1 MESGPTIATRQ
12 SESEVNNMNSSL
24 RNLIAVAALAA
35 CMPALADRRSDDA
48 STEVRNDSMWSE
60 KESKRTTGVAALR
73 AGIGQSGGQIVVD
86 SMNGKGGGAAYLSK
100 WKTDWNDSFS
110 VTFSA
115 DLSSALAT
123 RASQNAVSG
132 IGFGMDTD
140 TAFALTKGYKTG
152 VVVEMRQALAGKTV
166 QIVARKSG
174 RIVASTERIALADGA
189 HQFEVSWIANPLTQ
203 TATVKLFDGA
213 STTPILTL
221 ANVERSFVGRSGGIG
236 HSLFGFSTGG
246 LAFRSGFD
254 DFSYS
259 GDDHGSSSGSDGDDD
274 SWCDSDDSD
283 GDGMDDGDDHGGRG
297 SDDSVGG
304 EAFGSA
310 LQAAIDANIANG
322 NQVIKAEAEGSVLE
336 VVFKQTATTVRTVLV
351 NFSSGVASIGNERAA
366 DDKELEALAVVD
378 SVNSKTASVID
389 AINAAMVNYPDGTIH
404 SVELEDED
412 SGPMWSIEL
421 VAGGLVIE
429 FTISAN

>member
-1 MESGPTIATRQ
+1 MQ
-12 SESEVNNMNSSL
+12 SSF

-35 CMPALADRRSDDA
+35 SMPALADRRNDDA
-48 STEVRNDSMWSE
+48 NTEVRNDSMWSE

-73 AGIGQSGGQIVVD
+73 AGIAQTGGQIVID

-110 VTFSA
+110 VSFSA
-115 DLSSALAT
+115 DLSSSLAT
-123 RASQNAVSG
+123 RSSQNAVSG

-140 TAFALTKGYKTG
+140 AAFALTRGYKTG

-174 RIVASTERIALADGA
+174 RIVASTERVPLTDGA
-189 HQFEVSWIANPLTQ
+189 HQFEVSWIADPITR
-203 TATVKLFDGA
+203 TATLKLFDGA

-221 ANVERSFVGRSGGIG
+221 ANIERSFVGRSGGVS

-259 GDDHGSSSGSDGDDD
+259 GDDHGGSSGNDGDDD
-274 SWCDSDDSD
+274 SWCDSDDSN
-283 GDGMDDGDDHGGRG
+283 GDGMEDGDDHGGRG
-297 SDDSVGG
+297 SDDSIGG
-304 EAFGSA
+304 DVFGSA
-310 LQAAIDANIANG
+310 LQAAIDANIDNG

-351 NFSSGVASIGNERAA
+351 NLSTNAASIGAERAA

-378 SVNSKTASVID
+378 LVNAKTASVID

-412 SGPMWSIEL
+412 SGPMWSVKLE
-421 VAGGLVIE
+421 AGGLVIE
-429 FTISAN
+429 FTMPAN